1 MKNIFTSFAKSVLV
15 ALGLTTAA
23 LAAETSIQK
32 KGFWVQPPSFRLSK
46 AIKINNF
53 KQENG

>member
-32 KGFWVQPPSFRLSK
+32 NGFWVQPPSFRLSK